1 MKKITLTIE
10 SASGLHARPAS
21 TFVARA
27 QVFESEI
34 GIEKEGNT
42 INGKSIIGILGL
54 GVSNGDEI
62 TLSAEGADEDEA
74 ILALEKVVKEELAH
88 Q

>member
-21 TFVARA
+21 TLVGKA
-27 QVFESEI
+27 QFFESEI
-34 GIEKEGNT
+34 EIEKDGNT

-54 GVSNGDEI
+54 AVSSGDEI
-62 TLSAEGADEDEA
+62 TISANGIDEDEA
-74 ILALEKVVKEELAH
+74 ILALEKLVREELVH